1 MTGGILG
8 AFMSLDIFL
17 MYFLH
22 ELALVPTFIMIGVWG
37 RGQDKDFA
45 AYKITLYLSLG
56 ALLTLAGV
64 IMLYLQFGT
73 FSLLSMM
80 DHATQ
85 FAGTEAVRSVR
96 RSKIYFCPAHVWPR
110 NFGRALAVPHLGATG
125 V

>member
-1 MTGGILG
+1 
-8 AFMSLDIFL
+8 MSLDIFL

-80 DHATQ
+80 DHGTQ
-85 FAGTEAVRSVR
+85 FAGTEEGVFSDKQNVIFALLMFGLGILVGLWPFHTGRHWGIAQRQRQR
-96 RSKIYFCPAHVWPR
+96 R
-110 NFGRALAVPHLGATG
+110 
-125 V
+125 